1 MIDTAA
7 TGTACVNGRPVSVQ
21 EATRAAAA
29 LLGASRSA
37 VVAGLG
43 TDVAGVRASVAL
55 AKAIGASLDHMEA
68 GAVFADLDVMRR
80 SGWIVTTPL
89 QTRARADTVLLVG
102 GGLLEAW
109 PDLVQRLALDA
120 APTLPPLLLS
130 SRPGSSGPPQQAR
143 AATGGP
149 DKPGHDE
156 GAAAHDNGAAHD
168 AGAARRVLLLCPG
181 TSPRV
186 MAGLGPTIHDLRV
199 VDPGKPVLPTL
210 AALRAIVAGR
220 RTSLD
225 ETAAAPLCTL
235 AASLTE
241 ARFGVAIWSAAALDT
256 LAVEM
261 LCGLID
267 DLNKTTRF
275 TGLPLAPANG
285 AEAVTQALTWTTGFP
300 PRTGFAG
307 TAPVHDPWRFD
318 ATRLVASGEA
328 DAAVWV
334 SAFSPASQPW
344 GGAVPTVALV
354 PPGTVFGTPPA
365 VVFEVGCP
373 GRDHDA
379 MLFDPA
385 LGGIAFAAASAPS
398 GIASVAGVLAGIT
411 AALPSC

>member
-1 MIDTAA
+1 MTDAA
-7 TGTACVNGRPVSVQ
+7 LAERSRVNGHPVSVQ
-21 EATRAAAA
+21 EAITAAAT
-29 LLGASRSA
+29 LLAASRSA

-43 TDVAGVRASVAL
+43 TDVAGARASVAL
-55 AKAIGASLDHMEA
+55 ARAIGASLDHMEA
-68 GAVFADLDVMRR
+68 GAVFANLDVMRR
-80 SGWIVTTPL
+80 TGWIVTTPL

-102 GGLLEAW
+102 DGLLEAW
-109 PDLVQRLALDA
+109 PELVEQRLALNA
-120 APTLPPLLLS
+120 APTLTGS
-130 SRPGSSGPPQQAR
+130 QPGGS
-143 AATGGP
+143 
-149 DKPGHDE
+149 
-156 GAAAHDNGAAHD
+156 
-168 AGAARRVLLLCPG
+168 RRVLHVRPG

-186 MAGLGPTIHDLRV
+186 MAGSSGRAHGPPNVMPGPAIHDLHTFGE
-199 VDPGKPVLPTL
+199 GKPILPTL

-225 ETAAAPLCTL
+225 EAATAPLRTL
-235 AASLTE
+235 ASALTE

-267 DLNKTTRF
+267 DLNKKTRF
-275 TGLPLAPANG
+275 AGLPLPPVNG

-307 TAPVHDPWRFD
+307 SSPLHDPWRFE
-318 ATRLVASGEA
+318 AARLVANGEA

-334 SAFSPASQPW
+334 SAFSPTPQPW
-344 GGAVPTVALV
+344 DGAVPTVALV
-354 PPGTVFGTPPA
+354 PPGTVFQTPPA

-398 GIASVAGVLAGIT
+398 GPGSVARVLAGIT
-411 AALPSC
+411 AALPTC